1 VGGLNSK
8 ESPMKNKL
16 WIYIA
21 ASVVTLLIIFFPPLS
36 VWFQTSNS
44 AANPGEKKEPI
55 QANED
60 ATNSLEKR
68 GKDYRSLSELLKEWK
83 YEVNINSLDG
93 EIELIKGKVR
103 VTLYQETPV
112 LKVNGEFA
120 PLSKPPLKE
129 NNEFWL
135 APETVKEVERVI
147 NDQSKIKQI
156 PALATQR
163 VPVKEMIKYLS
174 FLEVPIKGAHVS
186 TKESQLPGA
195 PRTYRNGYHE
205 GTDWYDYTT
214 GVKITKKTP
223 VYSIADG
230 VVVRVDHD
238 YKELTDEERN
248 RLLKLSSIYDR
259 TPEYALDKLRG
270 RSVWVQCDKG
280 VLARYAHL
288 DRVNEDLKVGDRIKQ
303 GDYIGNVGNS
313 GTSDGVLGNSEGL
326 HLHLDLLIYGEW
338 FWENYTMKERRRILE
353 NIF

>member
-1 VGGLNSK
+1 
-8 ESPMKNKL
+8 MKSKL
-16 WIYIA
+16 WLYII
-21 ASVVTLLIIFFPPLS
+21 ASVVTLLIIFFPPYT
-36 VWFQTSNS
+36 VWFQTSNF
-44 AANPGEKKEPI
+44 AADLEKKETPKES
-55 QANED
+55 NED
-60 ATNSLEKR
+60 VSNSLEKK
-68 GKDYRSLSELLKEWK
+68 GTDYKSLSELLKEWK

-93 EIELIKGKVR
+93 EIELINGKIR

-129 NNEFWL
+129 NQDFWL
-135 APETVKEVERVI
+135 APETIKEVERVI
-147 NDQSKIKQI
+147 NDQSKIKEI
-156 PALATQR
+156 PAVAKQR
-163 VPVKEMIKYLS
+163 VPVKQMIRYLS

-195 PRTYRNGYHE
+195 PRAYRNGYHE
-205 GTDWYDYTT
+205 GIDWYDYTS

-230 VVVRVDHD
+230 IVVRVDHD
-238 YKELTDEERN
+238 YKELTAKERA

-270 RSVWVQCDKG
+270 RSVWVQCEKG
-280 VLARYAHL
+280 VLARYVHL
-288 DRVNEDLKVGDRIKQ
+288 DLVSKDLKVGDRIKQ

-313 GTSDGVLGNSEGL
+313 GTSEGVLGNSEGL

-338 FWENYTMKERRRILE
+338 FWENYTMKERRKILE